1 MKGNKM
7 KKVLGAGLIIF
18 SLLFAGSNCIFASE
32 VPVES
37 KIVRV
42 TVYPDSALLTRQGS
56 VQSTPGTYQFVFS
69 NIIPNIDESSI
80 RVKGEGTARA
90 RIFGAQL
97 KKEYLSEKPAER
109 VTQLEKD
116 IEGLNN
122 EKRKLNDSHNIAMQE
137 REWLN
142 SLKFFSQQQLPRD
155 LITKVPQAK
164 DIGDLLKFLDEN
176 LKANFANSYD
186 IELKIRELD
195 KKIEA
200 LENELAQIQTPDKVT
215 RTIVVD
221 VEVLKAGSLD
231 IMVSYR
237 VFGATWQPMYDARAS
252 VEKSETEL
260 VSYGLVRQTTGEDWK
275 DVEVILST
283 AKPSIGG
290 RMPEAQPW
298 FLSFYHP
305 TPQKRRVYEAK
316 NMMITESLKVGGAVD
331 SDAYSSSDEQVPM
344 APAEVAYAVAEQK
357 GVSVTYKIPR
367 KATIKS
373 DGSDVRLP
381 VSSQN
386 LAAKFKYSAFPKAS
400 DFAYLAAQVT
410 NNKELQLPAG
420 RVSVFLGEDFVGT
433 SGIDNIGPG
442 ETFDLFLGVD
452 ENVKVKREQLEKK
465 VDDVIVGNIPSP
477 NRKITFKYKV
487 TVENYKNKKISFELF
502 EAMPVSQDERIKVKI
517 EQVTLEPKNK
527 AYKDKPGVW
536 QWEFELEPQAKK
548 EITYTVVVEYP
559 RNMQVEGL

>member
-1 MKGNKM
+1 MKR
-7 KKVLGAGLIIF
+7 
-18 SLLFAGSNCIFASE
+18 SLLFGSVIFLLLFAAANCLFASE
-32 VPVES
+32 VAVES

-42 TVYPDSALLTRQGS
+42 TIYPDSALLTRQGS
-56 VQSTPGTYQFVFS
+56 VQSVPGTYQFVFGD
-69 NIIPNIDESSI
+69 IIPNIDESSI

-97 KKEYLSEKPAER
+97 KKDYLSEKPAER
-109 VTQLEKD
+109 VMQLEKE

-122 EKRKLNDSHNIAMQE
+122 EKSKLNDSHNIVMQE

-142 SLKFFSQQQLPRD
+142 SLKFFSQQQVPRD

-176 LKANFANSYD
+176 LKANFASSYD
-186 IELKIRELD
+186 LKLKIRELD

-200 LENELAQIQTPDKVT
+200 LENELAQIQTPNKIK

-221 VEVLKAGSLD
+221 AEVLKAGSLD
-231 IMVSYR
+231 ILVSYR
-237 VFGATWQPMYDARAS
+237 VFGAAWQPMYDARAV
-252 VEKSETEL
+252 VEKSEAEL
-260 VSYGLVRQTTGEDWK
+260 VTYGVVRQTTGEDWK
-275 DVEVILST
+275 DVEAILST

-290 RMPEAQPW
+290 RMPEVLSW

-305 TPQKRRVYEAK
+305 RPRLPKGLAAKGMMVADSLQMDGGVQREADWEE
-316 NMMITESLKVGGAVD
+316 MPM
-331 SDAYSSSDEQVPM
+331 EQ
-344 APAEVAYAVAEQK
+344 AEVAYADVQQK

-420 RVSVFLGEDFVGT
+420 SVSVFLGEDFVGK
-433 SGIDNIGPG
+433 SAIDNIGPG

-487 TVENYKNKKISFELF
+487 AVENYKNKKISFELF

-517 EQVTLEPKNK
+517 EQTNLEPKSKNK
-527 AYKDKPGVW
+527 DYKDKPGVW
-536 QWEFELEPQAKK
+536 RWEFEIEPQAKK
-548 EITYTVVVEYP
+548 EIFYTVIVEYP